1 MKKKKKA
8 MFHSADSQCRD
19 LIFHFDV
26 ITWWNE
32 EFCYY
37 RLRLRVEKDRGAG
50 RSRARPRDQGA

>member
-1 MKKKKKA
+1 
-8 MFHSADSQCRD
+8 MFHSADSLCRD

>member
-1 MKKKKKA
+1 